1 MQKSE
6 KKPYALM
13 AGVCYGIKGLYNI
26 ITRITYALES
36 DYAPITALNIIFWI
50 AMLGMAVT
58 LFLKNEKAIIAAA
71 GVNALLDLYCFVHY
85 FSLSDLLDFVAYAS
99 VVALLV
105 FALKKNDVV
114 QKVWFIAGA
123 AMLLECLIVWIDDYG
138 YFSYIS
144 ESWKSILFSLIE
156 IGGLTLLGLW
166 IKEHDFVSAKAEPTN
181 EYSTFDPQAV
191 YSSPLSASAIGGAD
205 KLKMYKELLESGT
218 ITQEEFDA
226 KKRQILKL

>member
-13 AGVCYGIKGLYNI
+13 AGVCYGIKGLCNI
-26 ITRITYALES
+26 ITHITYALES

-123 AMLLECLIVWIDDYG
+123 AMLLGRLIVWIDYG

>member
-26 ITRITYALES
+26 ITHITYALES

-71 GVNALLDLYCFVHY
+71 GVNALLDLYYFVHY
-85 FSLSDLLDFVAYAS
+85 FSLSGLLDFVAYAS

-123 AMLLECLIVWIDDYG
+123 AMLLGRLIVWIDYG

-144 ESWKSILFSLIE
+144 ESWKSILLGLIE

>member
-13 AGVCYGIKGLYNI
+13 AGVCYGINGLYNI
-26 ITRITYALES
+26 ITRITYALEL

-71 GVNALLDLYCFVHY
+71 GVNALLDLYYFVHY

-123 AMLLECLIVWIDDYG
+123 AMLLGLLIGWIDDYG

>member
-1 MQKSE
+1 M
-6 KKPYALM
+6 
-13 AGVCYGIKGLYNI
+13 
-26 ITRITYALES
+26 
-36 DYAPITALNIIFWI
+36 
-50 AMLGMAVT
+50 
-58 LFLKNEKAIIAAA
+58 
-71 GVNALLDLYCFVHY
+71 
-85 FSLSDLLDFVAYAS
+85 DFVAYAS

-123 AMLLECLIVWIDDYG
+123 AMLWGRLIGWIDYG

-144 ESWKSILFSLIE
+144 ESWKSILFGLIE

-226 KKRQILKL
+226 KKKQLLGL

>member
-13 AGVCYGIKGLYNI
+13 AGVCYGIKGLYII
-26 ITRITYALES
+26 ITHITYALES
-36 DYAPITALNIIFWI
+36 DYAPITAL
-50 AMLGMAVT
+50 
-58 LFLKNEKAIIAAA
+58 
-71 GVNALLDLYCFVHY
+71 DLYYFVHY

-123 AMLLECLIVWIDDYG
+123 AMLWGRLIGWIDYG

-191 YSSPLSASAIGGAD
+191 YSSPLSTSAIGGAD

>member
-1 MQKSE
+1 
-6 KKPYALM
+6 M
-13 AGVCYGIKGLYNI
+13 AGVCYGIKGLYII
-26 ITRITYALES
+26 ITHITYALES
-36 DYAPITALNIIFWI
+36 DYAPITALDIIFWI

-71 GVNALLDLYCFVHY
+71 GVNALLDLYYFVHY
-85 FSLSDLLDFVAYAS
+85 FSLSGLLDFVAYAS

-105 FALKKNDVV
+105 FALKKNDVL
-114 QKVWFIAGA
+114 GR
-123 AMLLECLIVWIDDYG
+123 LIVWIDYG

-144 ESWKSILFSLIE
+144 ESWKSILFGLIE

>member
-13 AGVCYGIKGLYNI
+13 AGVCYGINGLYTI

-71 GVNALLDLYCFVHY
+71 GVNALLDLYYFVHY
-85 FSLSDLLDFVAYAS
+85 FSLSDLLNFVAYAS

-123 AMLLECLIVWIDDYG
+123 AMLLGCLIGWIDGYL